1 VAGVSVDEQPWRR
14 AAHGEAWV
22 LTWDGETSAW
32 IVNLFGFLES
42 ERGVLD
48 TEDELLKVTA
58 GYRVWPSS
66 GGVARA

>member
-1 VAGVSVDEQPWRR
+1 M
-14 AAHGEAWV
+14 

-32 IVNLFGFLES
+32 IVNLFGLLES

-58 GYRVWPSS
+58 GYRVWPPS